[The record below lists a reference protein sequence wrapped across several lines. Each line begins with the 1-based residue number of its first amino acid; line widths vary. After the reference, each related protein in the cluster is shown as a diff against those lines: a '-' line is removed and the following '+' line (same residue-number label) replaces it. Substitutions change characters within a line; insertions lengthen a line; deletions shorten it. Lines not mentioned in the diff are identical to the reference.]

1 MNDDLSG
8 KINAMKQ
15 KLFQL
20 QQYQASYFGDIQR
33 LLAEIEALEKQIA
46 AQKNPPYTPPVNPYQ
61 QPDPQQP
68 LSAKKQT
75 PQLQVPPVVPP
86 QQQQNPQQQNP
97 QQNQQVPPVVPPQQQ
112 QNPQVPPVVPPQQ
125 QQHPQVPPQQQQQ
138 VPPVVPPQQQQNP
151 QYQQKPQQQMP
162 PQYQQPNP
170 QQQWQQQQQQKQ
182 MWQQQY
188 NPPPPQPPKFAPQ
201 PPKPN
206 APKGDNSWEKFVG
219 GKLLTFIGIGIL
231 LIGVFIGVKYSIEHN
246 LINELTRIVLSY
258 TVGIGLL
265 GFAIYLKKNYKTF
278 SAILLSGAMAIFYF
292 VTYVAW
298 SFYDLIP
305 QGAAFGM
312 MVVFT
317 IFTVFSAIRY
327 NIQAIAHIG
336 MVGAYGVP
344 FLLSND
350 SGRIALF
357 FSYISLINIGILVI
371 SFRKNWRVL
380 YYVTYSLTW
389 IIFATWFWRRY
400 EPAEHLGIAIGFSS
414 IFFAIFYAV
423 SLSYKLVRKEK
434 FDAGDVTLILI
445 NSAFYY
451 GMGYY
456 ALHIHPDGD
465 QYTGLFT
472 VLNAALHSIAAF
484 AIWRTKTGDKQLF
497 WFTAGLVL
505 LFLTIAF
512 PVQMDGNWVTMAWA
526 VEAAILFTIGRTRR
540 IIMYE
545 IFAYPMIAVAFFS
558 MMHDWAMRHY
568 HMNTLN
574 EAEVT
579 TIFMNKWFLTSFV
592 VIASYAVIALVNRSK
607 RFPLPEGITPNNQST
622 IHVISWLLFFVLSY
636 FTFGFEINLYWNHLY
651 EASAMQVTDNTYGVA
666 YEYMQH
672 DEDLRLFK
680 RVWLINFSLLYF
692 TAISLL
698 NWKVLKDAIIG
709 NLSFILNVLTIFIFI
724 FFGLYEISELRES
737 YLVPSSDNP
746 YPHDSGH
753 LMIRYWSIPIVLF
766 AIIVEFLQANSTY
779 MAKWLRVG
787 FDFVLHYCVIHILSS
802 ELLHWMDVTGNDNKS
817 YKLGLSLLWGTYA
830 LYMVVMGIWRRKAYL
845 RISAFILLGIIV
857 GKLFFYDLV
866 HLPTLSKTV
875 VFVVIGIVI
884 LIISF
889 LYNKYKSSMFPDDE
903 PEKKD

>member
-20 QQYQASYFGDIQR
+20 QQHQASYFGDIQR

-46 AQKNPPYTPPVNPYQ
+46 AQKNMPPNPPVNPYQ
-61 QPDPQQP
+61 PQVPQPP
-68 LSAKKQT
+68 LSAKKPT
-75 PQLQVPPVVPP
+75 PEQYVPPVVPP
-86 QQQQNPQQQNP
+86 QQQQNPQMPPVVPPQQQQNP
-97 QQNQQVPPVVPPQQQ
+97 QMPPVVPPQQQ

-125 QQHPQVPPQQQQQ
+125 QQQKPQQQ
-138 VPPVVPPQQQQNP
+138 PNYPPQYQQQNP
-151 QYQQKPQQQMP
+151 QQQPNYP
-162 PQYQQPNP
+162 PQYQQPNQ
-170 QQQWQQQQQQKQ
+170 QQQWQQKQQQQQ
-182 MWQQQY
+182 QQWQNQY
-188 NPPPPQPPKFAPQ
+188 NPPPPKPPQFAPQ

-206 APKGDNSWEKFVG
+206 NPNDKNSFEKFVG

-258 TVGIGLL
+258 TLGIGLL

-317 IFTVFSAIRY
+317 IFTVYSAIRY

-350 SGRIALF
+350 SGRIAVF

-371 SFRKNWRVL
+371 SFRKNWRIL

-400 EPAEHLGIAIGFSS
+400 DPEQHLGIAIGFSS
-414 IFFAIFYAV
+414 VFFAIFYAV
-423 SLSYKLVRKEK
+423 SLTYKLYRKEK

-451 GMGYY
+451 GLGYY
-456 ALHIHPDGD
+456 ALHTHPNGD

-472 VLNAALHSIAAF
+472 VMNAALHSIAAF
-484 AIWRTKTGDKQLF
+484 AIWKTKTGDKNLF
-497 WFTAGLVL
+497 WFTTGLVL

-526 VEAAILFTIGRTRR
+526 AEAAILFSIGRIRR
-540 IIMYE
+540 ILMYE
-545 IFAYPMIAVAFFS
+545 IFSYPMIAVAFFS

-568 HMNTLN
+568 HMNVMS
-574 EAEVT
+574 EAGIT
-579 TIFMNKWFLTSFV
+579 PIFMNKWFLTSFM

-607 RFPLPEGITPNNQST
+607 RFALPEGITPGNQST
-622 IHVISWLLFFVLSY
+622 IHVVSWLLFFVLSY
-636 FTFGFEINLYWNHLY
+636 FTFGFEINLYWNQLY
-651 EASAMQVTDNTYGVA
+651 EASAMQVTDNTYGVG
-666 YEYMQH
+666 YQYTQYN
-672 DEDLRLFK
+672 EDLRLFK

-692 TAISLL
+692 SVISLL
-698 NWKVLKDAIIG
+698 NWRVMKDAIIG
-709 NLSFILNVLTIFIFI
+709 NISFVLNVLGIFIFI
-724 FFGLYEISELRES
+724 FYGLYEISELREC
-737 YLVPSSDNP
+737 YLIPSSDNP

-753 LMIRYWSIPIVLF
+753 LMIRYFSIPIVLF
-766 AIIVEFLQANSTY
+766 AIVVEFLQANSTY
-779 MAKWLRVG
+779 MAKWLRVA
-787 FDFVLHYCVIHILSS
+787 FDFVMHYCVIHILSS

-830 LYMVVMGIWRRKAYL
+830 LYMVVMGIWRRKKYL
-845 RISAFILLGIIV
+845 RISAFLLLGIIV

-866 HLPTLSKTV
+866 NLPTLSKTI

-884 LIISF
+884 LVISF
-889 LYNKYKSSMFPDDE
+889 LYNKYKNAMFPDDE